1 MEHSLVE
8 ESIKFMILGMGV
20 VFVFLYLLVLLMQL
34 QAYIISK
41 YFPAKEVESKPKKE
55 PLAIKYDLECE
66 EENRRVAAIVGALIE
81 HSKKRAK

>member
-1 MEHSLVE
+1 MEHTLVG

-20 VFVFLYLLVLLMQL
+20 VFIFLYILVLLMQL

-41 YFPAKEVESKPKKE
+41 YFPTKKEPPAKKKE
-55 PLAIKYDLECE
+55 PLAIKYDLECQ

-81 HSKKRAK
+81 HSKKRSK